1 EAIGDTINLSVT
13 PAYLARIGLIH
24 AVAPSREALINQ
36 QMKMALEK
44 IAFLPF
50 GRLIDEW
57 RWKVFSGEITPA
69 NYNSSWWELRRRYQG
84 LAPPVPR
91 SEADFDPGAKY
102 HIPSNTPYTRYFLS
116 YILQFQFHK
125 ALCAA
130 AASKAPLYEC
140 SNYGSQEAGRRYVD
154 MLRLGASE
162 PWQDALEKLTGTRR
176 IDAAPIIEYF
186 QPLMEWLSEENRS
199 RQCGW

>member
-1 EAIGDTINLSVT
+1 
-13 PAYLARIGLIH
+13 
-24 AVAPSREALINQ
+24 
-36 QMKMALEK
+36 MKMALEK

-50 GRLIDEW
+50 GRLIDQW
-57 RWKVFSGEITPA
+57 RWKVFAGEITPA

-84 LAPPVPR
+84 VSPPLPR

-130 AASKAPLYEC
+130 SGNQGPLYEC
-140 SNYGSQEAGRRYVD
+140 SNYGNAAAGAKFAQ
-154 MLRLGASE
+154 MLQLGASV
-162 PWQDALEKLTGTRR
+162 PWQDALQKLTGGRD
-176 IDAAPIIEYF
+176 IDAGAISEYF
-186 QPLMEWLSEENRS
+186 QPLLQWLAQQNQGQR
-199 RQCGW
+199 CGW